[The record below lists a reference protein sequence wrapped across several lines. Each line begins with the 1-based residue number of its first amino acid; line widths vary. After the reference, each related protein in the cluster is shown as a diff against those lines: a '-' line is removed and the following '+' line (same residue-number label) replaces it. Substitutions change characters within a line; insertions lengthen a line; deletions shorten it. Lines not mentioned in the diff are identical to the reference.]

1 MTIKWNDTNIR
12 LTVSGGL
19 SSFPEEADSVLSLLQ
34 TADEAVP
41 RTNNMC
47 KTDPYKPFQRFES
60 QQ

>member
-1 MTIKWNDTNIR
+1 VEALTIKWNGTNIR

-41 RTNNMC
+41 RAKSMGKN
-47 KTDPYKPFQRFES
+47 RLL
-60 QQ
+60 